1 MEYKLNL
8 SNTENKDLTS
18 YCNLNDLRISEV
30 IKKSYLDG
38 FNIERYGLLNM
49 GGIREKQV
57 EKEVIVEKRVEIPVE
72 VIKEVVKIEY
82 VEVEKPVE
90 IIKEVVKIEYVE
102 VEKTVEKI
110 VEKEVIK
117 EIIKE
122 VPVEKLVEKEVIR
135 EVIKEVPV
143 DRVVE
148 KVVEVIKEIPV
159 EKVVIKDVIKEVPVE
174 KIVYVTDQEEMKAKI
189 FQKEKEFEEQRQI
202 FSTKTQELEN
212 NFHNEKNELLLK
224 IRQLEN
230 QEPKTI
236 EVIKEIPV
244 EKVVIQ
250 EKIVEV
256 VKEIPIEK
264 VVVQEKIVE
273 VVKEIPVEVIKE
285 VIIEKQTT
293 GDLQPKL
300 DALQNTVHKLKQ
312 DNIEKDK
319 KIREYEQ
326 TIQDIQ
332 KFQDEKKAMFLKG
345 SNLDDK
351 LYK

>member
-30 IKKSYLDG
+30 IKKCYLEG
-38 FNIERYGLLNM
+38 FNIERYGLLNT
-49 GGIREKQV
+49 GGKREKQV

-72 VIKEVVKIEY
+72 VIKEVVRIEY
-82 VEVEKPVE
+82 VEVEKP
-90 IIKEVVKIEYVE
+90 
-102 VEKTVEKI
+102 VEKI

-122 VPVEKLVEKEVIR
+122 VPV
-135 EVIKEVPV
+135 
-143 DRVVE
+143 DRVIE
-148 KVVEVIKEIPV
+148 KIVEVIKEIPV
-159 EKVVIKDVIKEVPVE
+159 EKVVIKDVIKEVLVE
-174 KIVYVTDQEEMKAKI
+174 KIVYVTDQEEMNTKI
-189 FQKEKEFEEQRQI
+189 FQKEQEFEEQRQI

-212 NFHNEKNELLLK
+212 IFHNEKKELLLK
-224 IRQLEN
+224 IRELETKGP
-230 QEPKTI
+230 EVKEI
-236 EVIKEIPV
+236 IREVEVIKEIV
-244 EKVVIQ
+244 
-250 EKIVEV
+250 
-256 VKEIPIEK
+256 IEK
-264 VVVQEKIVE
+264 E
-273 VVKEIPVEVIKE
+273 
-285 VIIEKQTT
+285 
-293 GDLQPKL
+293 GDSSLKPKL
-300 DALQNTVHKLKQ
+300 EALQSTVQKLKQ

-332 KFQDEKKAMFLKG
+332 KFQEEKKAMFLKG